1 MDEVELNLAGKNLKP
16 ITPTGEAMKLTEL
29 TVGTRVAISA
39 ITQADGT
46 LKAYTLKFY
55 SGSQLPK

>member
-1 MDEVELNLAGKNLKP
+1 VDRNKDKVTVTPQDLSSTAGLA
-16 ITPTGEAMKLTEL
+16 ALTQGL

-39 ITQADGT
+39 IPQADGT